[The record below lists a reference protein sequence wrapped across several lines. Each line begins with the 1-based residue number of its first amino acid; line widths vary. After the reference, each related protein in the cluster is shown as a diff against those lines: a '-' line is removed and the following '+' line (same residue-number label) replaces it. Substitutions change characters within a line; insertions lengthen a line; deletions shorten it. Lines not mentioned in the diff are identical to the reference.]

1 MARHKRSAYPHDQHA
16 NYVSPHGFSKAKA
29 QKLKRHCPHRDPEIM
44 ERRYPVVIRQF
55 SLRDGSGGEG
65 KYRGGDG
72 VIRDI
77 EFLSPE
83 IQVSILSERRVYR
96 PYGLKGGEDAK
107 CGLNLWIK
115 QRREEDG
122 DVLQEDEVDGKEG
135 EARDPALQRP
145 RVINLGAKTTAKMG
159 RGDRII
165 IHTPGGGGWGRR
177 EDRGKADENDNDD
190 EESDEK
196 EKGRGAA
203 MSGRAAPVITH
214 GDDGGTG
221 QHVTHRKGSLMEWD
235 GAQLGA

>member
-1 MARHKRSAYPHDQHA
+1 
-16 NYVSPHGFSKAKA
+16 
-29 QKLKRHCPHRDPEIM
+29 M

-96 PYGLKGGEDAK
+96 PYGLEGGEDAK
-107 CGLNLWIK
+107 CGLNLWVK

-122 DVLQEDEVDGKEG
+122 DLLQEEEDEHKVD
-135 EARDPALQRP
+135 LQRP

-165 IHTPGGGGWGRR
+165 IHTPGGGGWGRK
-177 EDRGKADENDNDD
+177 EDRNETSGKDGEETDAD
-190 EESDEK
+190 
-196 EKGRGAA
+196 KGRGEA
-203 MSGRAAPVITH
+203 MSGRAAPVIAH
-214 GDDGGTG
+214 DSGGAG
-221 QHVTHRKGSLMEWD
+221 QHVTHKKGSLMEWD